1 MSGNMNVK
9 LILALFISLFIVS
22 VPVSA
27 GGPMKVIVDTDCDMD
42 DMMAILYLLKAKNV
56 EVLAITTTGDGMAQW
71 KYTAPNILNLL
82 QLAHHPKIPVSFGA
96 KVSLSPYSDFPQ
108 DWRTGVNQIF
118 NIPMPKNP
126 NPPSPLPSWKLMVE
140 TIKNSQEKVTILSLA
155 PMTNIALAF
164 QNDPSI
170 AENIEAVVI
179 SGGAVNFTGNIVG
192 KVNGYANKCSEY
204 NIFLDV
210 KAAQEVLATGVPIVL
225 VPLNATQDAPIND
238 AIYQKFKN
246 ETRNSSANFVYQV
259 ITPFV
264 NTQKNTNVY
273 FWDPVAAM
281 VLTTPSI
288 GEYKMMNLTLN
299 STPGPTYGCFS
310 KVRRGG
316 YPVNVCLS
324 INPNSFYKI
333 FFQTISQGQ

>member
-1 MSGNMNVK
+1 
-9 LILALFISLFIVS
+9 
-22 VPVSA
+22 
-27 GGPMKVIVDTDCDMD
+27 
-42 DMMAILYLLKAKNV
+42 
-56 EVLAITTTGDGMAQW
+56 
-71 KYTAPNILNLL
+71 
-82 QLAHHPKIPVSFGA
+82 
-96 KVSLSPYSDFPQ
+96 
-108 DWRTGVNQIF
+108 
-118 NIPMPKNP
+118 
-126 NPPSPLPSWKLMVE
+126 MVE
-140 TIKNSQEKVTILSLA
+140 TIKNSEEKVTILALA

-192 KVNGYANKCSEY
+192 KPNGYTNKCSEY

-210 KAAQEVLATGVPIVL
+210 KAAQEVIASGVPIVL

-246 ETRNSSANFVYQV
+246 EKRNSSANFVYQV

-264 NTQKNTNVY
+264 ATQKNTNVY

-281 VLTTPSI
+281 VMTTPSI
-288 GEYKMMNLTLN
+288 GEYKMIKLSLN
-299 STPGPTYGCFS
+299 SKEGPTYGCFS
-310 KVRRGG
+310 KSRSG

-324 INPNSFYKI
+324 INPNSFYKT
-333 FFQTISQGQ
+333 FYQTISQGQ